1 MPRLSSSYRALLYLY
16 DRRREVTDDHAGEG
30 VTQLGISEGL
40 GIPRSHITRVVRPL
54 VEDGL
59 LVEEKRHVVDKD
71 RKLNVYS
78 LTSKGLAK
86 IKELIDETSDLEVT
100 VRARG
105 RTERM
110 GVSELL
116 ETPNISLLDLID
128 SARDGKTLELG
139 GGRFIVCDGELRA
152 NPVLDREEELIIAEE
167 FLEDKA
173 STLVVLSNRGYGS
186 SSLMKKIALEMTDK
200 PLLWHDLSNDGSR
213 TRIEREVSAF
223 VKTISDEELVELN
236 DVGAILCFDN
246 YHLIPE
252 DGVDAMMDLMRRL
265 SGGCTK
271 LMVAMRR
278 DNPSY
283 NRFYQKEDVDA
294 GRVVEVY
301 LGRLGYECVEDMF
314 GSDMDPEALK
324 LIYMMTRGQPLALD
338 LLKKGDDEGL
348 RSMYPNEEVRFMM
361 YLRTKKRERLYD

>member
-1 MPRLSSSYRALLYLY
+1 MSRLSSSNRALLYLY
-16 DRRREVTDDHAGEG
+16 DRRREATADHAGEG

-59 LVEEKRHVVDKD
+59 IVEEKRHVVDKD

-78 LTSKGLAK
+78 LTSKGLTRVQ
-86 IKELIDETSDLEVT
+86 ELVDEASDLEVT
-100 VRARG
+100 VRERG

-110 GVSELL
+110 AVSELL
-116 ETPNISLLDLID
+116 KTPNISLLDLID
-128 SARDGKTLELG
+128 SAREDTALDLG
-139 GGRFIVCDGELRA
+139 GGRFILCDRELCLG
-152 NPVLDREEELIIAEE
+152 PLLDRGEELFAAEE
-167 FLEDKA
+167 FLRADA
-173 STLVVLSNRGYGS
+173 SILVILSNRGYGS
-186 SSLMKKIALEMTDK
+186 SSLMKKIALEMTDR
-200 PLLWHDLSNDGSR
+200 PLLWHDLSDDGSR
-213 TRIEREVSAF
+213 ARIEQQVNAF
-223 VKTISDEELVELN
+223 IETISNGGLEGLN
-236 DVGAILCFDN
+236 DVEAILCFDN

-252 DGVDAMMDLMRRL
+252 DGVDAMIDLMRRL
-265 SGGCTK
+265 TVGRTK

-278 DNPSY
+278 ENPSY
-283 NRFYQKEDVDA
+283 NRFYQKEDVDE

-314 GSDMDPEALK
+314 SSDMDPEALK

-338 LLKKGDDEGL
+338 RLKRGDDEGL

-361 YLRTKKRERLYD
+361 YLRTKKATPQ

>member
-1 MPRLSSSYRALLYLY
+1 MPRLSSSNRALLYLY
-16 DRRREVTDDHAGEG
+16 DRRREAAADHAGEG

-59 LVEEKRHVVDKD
+59 IVEEKRHVADRD

-78 LTSKGLAK
+78 LTSRGLSRVQEMVEEA
-86 IKELIDETSDLEVT
+86 SDLEVT
-100 VRARG
+100 VRERG

-110 GVSELL
+110 VVSGLL
-116 ETPNISLLDLID
+116 KTPNINLLDLID
-128 SARDGKTLELG
+128 SARGGNVLDLG
-139 GGRFIVCDGELRA
+139 GGRFIVCDGELGA
-152 NPVLDREEELIIAEE
+152 SPVLDRKEELIIAEE
-167 FLEDKA
+167 FLEGGA
-173 STLVVLSNRGYGS
+173 PILVILSNRGYGS

-213 TRIEREVSAF
+213 TRIEREVDAF
-223 VKTISDEELVELN
+223 VETIFEEELVELN
-236 DVGAILCFDN
+236 DVGALLCFDN

-265 SGGCTK
+265 TEGHTK

-283 NRFYQKEDVDA
+283 NRFYQKEDVDG

-314 GSDMDPEALK
+314 GSEMDPEALK

-338 LLKKGDDEGL
+338 LLRRGDDEGL

-361 YLRTKKRERLYD
+361 YLRSKKSTVQ